1 MRHPNHNKGFCI
13 WLVQLVWHMVKYG
26 YIGIL
31 PTPHPPKKNNLP
43 VMAEII
49 ITSQTIYMYNMFSV
63 DTLGGHQ
70 IHEMQDTQITAK
82 SDYAQ

>member
-1 MRHPNHNKGFCI
+1 
-13 WLVQLVWHMVKYG
+13 
-26 YIGIL
+26 
-31 PTPHPPKKNNLP
+31 
-43 VMAEII
+43 MAEII
-49 ITSQTIYMYNMFSV
+49 TTIQTIYMYNMFSV